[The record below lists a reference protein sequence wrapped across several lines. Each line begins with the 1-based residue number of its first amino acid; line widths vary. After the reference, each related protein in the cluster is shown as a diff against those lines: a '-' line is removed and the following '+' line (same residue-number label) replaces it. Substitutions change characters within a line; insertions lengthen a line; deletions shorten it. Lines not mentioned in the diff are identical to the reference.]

1 MLLFQNFCEKMTCV
15 SEIQEKTCN
24 TEDKTAKGTTEEYEQ
39 KKKQDNIV

>member
-39 KKKQDNIV
+39 KKNQDNIV